1 MPHTIDFLVSF
12 VSFSCNEDNVLWLSK
27 LYRHFYCFFSVWN
40 RSIFT
45 EILRFYACFYFFNYL
60 QRLFCSRIIRS
71 NDSQSGFRGSYIS
84 HFRAF
89 FLISISST
97 AENGN
102 QPFVLCPNFIDAV
115 QDIFQS
121 IGRVGII
128 YNEENTAVGFHR
140 FKSSVHSFQ
149 FRNRL

>member
-12 VSFSCNEDNVLWLSK
+12 VSFSCNEDDVFWLSK
-27 LYRHFYCFFSVWN
+27 FYRHFYCLFSVWN
-40 RSIFT
+40 RSIFA

-60 QRLFCSRIIRS
+60 QRLLCSRIIRS
-71 NDSQSGFRGSYIS
+71 DNRQSGFRGSYIA

-102 QPFVLCPNFIDAV
+102 QPFVLCPNFIDTV

-121 IGRVGII
+121 IWRVGII
-128 YNEENTAVGFHR
+128 HNEENTTVRLHR
-140 FKSSVHSFQ
+140 FKSSVHSSQ
-149 FRNRL
+149 LRNRL